1 MKQEKEYF
9 AFISYK
15 REDERWAKWLADKL
29 DNYKLPSTLNGKQ
42 LPQSLRK
49 TFRDVDE
56 LSAGN
61 LPEQIYK
68 ALSMSDNLIVVCSP
82 RVAKKKSEW
91 VNKEIEDFIKIKGGK
106 SDNIFPFIIEGEPFS
121 MDEERECFPDALRN
135 LKDSEERLGGNINE
149 QGGREAA
156 VVKVVSGMLNVS
168 FDSLWHKYE
177 REQKKRRMW
186 LTAIGIFAF
195 IVVLGIATWMY
206 ILRQET
212 LRANWSM
219 MENQTRFVTEKVNEE
234 MKEGDLLL
242 AQLLLLEVLPKDL
255 LNPDRPYI
263 ADAEAALRKAYN
275 ENNYVL
281 CKHNFLTGTIG
292 HNGHVMT
299 IDHGKGI
306 NIWDEISGNLIRNFN
321 ERDVYY
327 ATYSPNQNEIAILY
341 GDGGSSSLSPERY
354 KEIHILDSNNGKHN
368 RILKGHTAEVTNVIF
383 SNDGKYLASTSYDGT
398 IRLWDIANGKNI
410 RIISGDSVLCKS
422 KTSYESHIQVS
433 HSLGFSPDGRHI
445 VSCFGDRGIEVWNAE
460 NGDRIGTLK
469 GHIGYAWGIKYSPD
483 GNLLATAGDDKI
495 VRIWDTK
502 NYALL
507 KSLDGH
513 TGTIVDVSFSADSKY
528 IVSSSNDS
536 TIRVWDLE
544 KGICIKKQKYHK
556 GIMKALFNFE
566 GNKIVFSSYDR
577 SVRIWELE
585 NIPSYLTTPIVEYV
599 SSPMS
604 NIAFISNNEGETVW
618 DVINKK
624 FLFALNNNLR
634 VDGIDY
640 SETGNFILTMSSYQ
654 DDRSRI
660 RVWDAKTGRFVV
672 EFPIKGVRS
681 YGSGLKQ
688 TVFSPDGKHIATAE
702 KDSTIR
708 IFDIST
714 GKCVKSIKKNTYERI
729 KYTPDGSMLVV
740 APSWVNK
747 FYLLRIEDEE
757 IVHSFT
763 DLRGSVSC
771 FLFGDEKTLITANGD
786 EKIMFWDIASG
797 QCVKTINL
805 NMGNIEM
812 MSLSKDGK
820 FIICVCDRKYI
831 NIVDINNGVC
841 LNTFESDRVVYAAMR
856 EDNRTII
863 SATSDGLIQYWDYIP
878 LQELID
884 KLRRRFKNRQL
895 TPEERKRFYLE

>member
-106 SDNIFPFIIEGEPFS
+106 SNNIFPFIIDGEPFS
-121 MDEERECFPDALRN
+121 KDGEKECFPDALRS
-135 LKDSEERLGGNINE
+135 LKDGEERLGGNINE

-156 VVKVVSGMLNVS
+156 VVKVVSGMLGVS
-168 FDSLWHKYE
+168 FESLWHKHE
-177 REQKKRRMW
+177 REQRKHRRR
-186 LTAIGIFAF
+186 LTMIGVVAF
-195 IVVLGIATWMY
+195 IVAIVIAVWMY
-206 ILRQET
+206 IQRQET
-212 LRANWSM
+212 LKANWSM

-242 AQLLLLEVLPKDL
+242 AQLLLLEVLPKNIS
-255 LNPDRPYI
+255 NPNRPYVP
-263 ADAEAALRKAYN
+263 DAEAALRKAYN
-275 ENNYVL
+275 ENNYIL
-281 CKHNFLTGTIG
+281 CKYNYLTGNIG
-292 HNGHVMT
+292 NNGQIIT
-299 IDHGKGI
+299 RDYEKGV
-306 NIWDEISGNLIRNFN
+306 NVWDEVSGNLIRNYN
-321 ERDVYY
+321 ETDVYY
-327 ATYSPNQNEIAILY
+327 ALYSPNQNEIAILY
-341 GDGGSSSLSPERY
+341 GNGGSSSGSPQKY
-354 KEIHILDSNNGKHN
+354 NEIQIIDANSGKHHKL
-368 RILKGHTAEVTNVIF
+368 LKGHTAEVTKVIY
-383 SNDGKYLASTSYDGT
+383 SNDGNYLASTSWDGT
-398 IRLWDIANGKNI
+398 IRLWDAQNGKNL
-410 RIISGDSVLCKS
+410 RIISGDSILR
-422 KTSYESHIQVS
+422 ESLIGNKKDPQVS
-433 HSLGFSPDGRHI
+433 HILGFSPDGKRI
-445 VSCFGDRGIEVWNAE
+445 ISCFGERGLEVWDAD
-460 NGDRIGTLK
+460 NGNRINTMV
-469 GHIGYAWGIKYSPD
+469 GHVGPVWGINYSPN
-483 GNLLATAGDDKI
+483 GKLLVTAGDDKI
-495 VRIWDTK
+495 VRIWDTQ

-507 KSLDGH
+507 KSLNGH
-513 TGTIVDVSFSADSKY
+513 TGTIWDVSFSADSKY
-528 IVSSSNDS
+528 VVSSSSDS
-536 TIRVWDLE
+536 TIRVWDVE
-544 KGICIKKQKYHK
+544 KGICIKKRKCHTD
-556 GIMKALFNFE
+556 IMKASFNIV
-566 GNKIVFSSYDR
+566 GDKIVFSPNDR

-585 NIPSYLTTPIVEYV
+585 NIKSYLTTPIGKH
-599 SSPMS
+599 SFSPMS

-771 FLFGDEKTLITANGD
+771 FLFGDEKTLITANSD